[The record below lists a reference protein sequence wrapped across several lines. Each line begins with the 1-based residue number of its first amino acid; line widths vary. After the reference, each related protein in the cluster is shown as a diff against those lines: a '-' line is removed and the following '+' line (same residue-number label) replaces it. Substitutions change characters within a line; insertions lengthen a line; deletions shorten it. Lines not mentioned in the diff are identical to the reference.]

1 MRLQGLVEQRESDL
15 QHHRSVLEEPSL
27 TALLSQASFP
37 IVSILNLSLIAPN
50 AILMLILMFG
60 HFLSLIFSN
69 YSLYF
74 HRFKCLNIF
83 TLWS

>member
-50 AILMLILMFG
+50 AI
-60 HFLSLIFSN
+60 
-69 YSLYF
+69 
-74 HRFKCLNIF
+74 
-83 TLWS
+83 